1 MPSSADWASVTY
13 GGGKFVAVANGSDA
27 AACGNVE
34 IPSFLK
40 VDYVSPDR
48 LQDALDGKADLDS
61 SGKVP
66 SSQLPDHVASI
77 NGKTGTVALT
87 AEDVSALPNTY
98 VAPVTSV
105 NGQTGAVT
113 VETGGGCTCVTATLT
128 TAGWS
133 ASSPYAYEQTV
144 SVAGVTTDASQYI
157 SVDVALS
164 QTDKDANNA
173 MLEAWN
179 LVAQCPAKQN
189 SGSITFYAADMPSVA
204 ISLNIGVGD

>member
-1 MPSSADWASVTY
+1 MQ
-13 GGGKFVAVANGSDA
+13 G
-27 AACGNVE
+27 
-34 IPSFLK
+34 
-40 VDYVSPDR
+40 
-48 LQDALDGKADLDS
+48 ALDGKADLDS

-66 SSQLPDHVASI
+66 SSQLPDHVISV
-77 NGKTGTVALT
+77 NGHTGAVSLT

-98 VAPVTSV
+98 TAPVTSV

-144 SVAGVTTDASQYI
+144 SVTGVPVDASQYI

>member
-1 MPSSADWASVTY
+1 MAPA
-13 GGGKFVAVANGSDA
+13 
-27 AACGNVE
+27 
-34 IPSFLK
+34 IPG
-40 VDYVSPDR
+40 VDYVSPYG

-77 NGKTGTVALT
+77 NG
-87 AEDVSALPNTY
+87 
-98 VAPVTSV
+98 
-105 NGQTGAVT
+105 QTGAVT

-128 TAGWS
+128 TNGWS

-144 SVAGVTTDASQYI
+144 SVTGVTTEASQYI

-189 SGSITFYAADMPSVA
+189 SGSITFYSADMPSVA